1 MDDVDRL
8 FDCFKCG
15 FATPKSAVMERK
27 KCRKT
32 KFTQQ
37 QSPSTSSGSPQPR
50 NTHTKE
56 TNVRRKSANQFS
68 PVVFYGSPDGVPAKR
83 PTRLLRL
90 LHEIRKDLFEQDS
103 LNSRKVVWETFPRQD
118 RAIEFMKKHPH
129 ASLFSY
135 QDHINGQ
142 RRFLVSTYKEFWR
155 RYKNMD
161 PRFRHHYEVISE
173 GLPCHLYFDLEY
185 NKKVN
190 PNKNGDELVDLL
202 ISVILDALYEKYSIQ
217 GCQDWVVELDS
228 STKAEKFSRHL
239 IVRIPRTAF
248 KDNSH
253 VGAFVAEICSRI
265 CNSLESGQGLE
276 KLFVSKDSSSDDL
289 LRHIFVDTAVYSRNR
304 CFRLALS
311 SKAGKSSVLL
321 PTGRFK
327 CKNMNEEDMFLESL
341 ICRMDDDCQ
350 KLLICKMDLDCKKIL
365 CFDSELN
372 YKYES
377 RFYATGKGTLSNITT
392 DMPTSYFIGKSPFPA
407 LDKFVE
413 TVAST
418 GSISGKIRSW
428 YWFSEEGLMI
438 YSMSRNR
445 YCERIGREHK
455 SNHVMYIIDFRR
467 GVYYQKCYDPDCKGY
482 RSPFREIPSDAI
494 PDTLAL
500 SNSTPS
506 ENNGSLE
513 DDLLCPFA
521 QEFVDMSCSD
531 NQSLTDSSRK
541 NDWWLEAMRFADE
554 IENKQSEMHD
564 ELERDDEDVWWMAV
578 ERSAS
583 QMACQ
588 KIKPLLLENIREWRM
603 FYWRLKRLLR

>member
-15 FATPKSAVMERK
+15 LSTPKSAVIERK
-27 KCRKT
+27 KFRRP
-32 KFTQQ
+32 
-37 QSPSTSSGSPQPR
+37 PSTSSDSYSESVGLFPKG
-50 NTHTKE
+50 KE
-56 TNVRRKSANQFS
+56 TNLRRSDNQFS
-68 PVVFYGSPDGVPAKR
+68 PVVFYGSPDGVPPKR

-90 LHEIRKDLFEQDS
+90 LHEIRKDLFQQHYFTS
-103 LNSRKVVWETFPRQD
+103 SGKVVWETFPRQD
-118 RAIEFMKKHPH
+118 RAIDFITKHPH
-129 ASLFSY
+129 PHARLFSY
-135 QDHINGQ
+135 QDHINAQ
-142 RRFLVSTYKEFWR
+142 RRFLVSTYNEFWT
-155 RYKNMD
+155 RYKNMN
-161 PRFRHHYEVISE
+161 PRFRHHYEVISQ

-190 PNKNGDELVDLL
+190 QDKNGDELVDLL
-202 ISVILDALYEKYSIQ
+202 ISVIFDALYEKYSIQ

-228 STKAEKFSRHL
+228 STEEKFSRHL

-265 CNSLESGQGLE
+265 CNSQESGQGLE

-289 LRHIFVDTAVYSRNR
+289 SRHIFVDTAVYSRNR

-327 CKNMNEEDMFLESL
+327 CKNMNEEDMFMESL
-341 ICRMDDDCQ
+341 ICHMDDDCQ
-350 KLLICKMDLDCKKIL
+350 TLLICKMDLDCKKIL
-365 CFDSELN
+365 CFDSEVN

-377 RFYATGKGTLSNITT
+377 RFYASGKNTLNNITT
-392 DMPTSYFIGKSPFPA
+392 DVPTSYFIGKSPFPA

-413 TVAST
+413 TVASI
-418 GSISGKIRSW
+418 GSITGKIRSW

-438 YSMSRNR
+438 YNMLRNR

-455 SNHVMYIIDFRR
+455 SNHVMYVIDFRR

-482 RSPFREIPSDAI
+482 RSPFRDIPSDAI

-500 SNSTPS
+500 SNSTLP
-506 ENNGSLE
+506 ENNGFLE
-513 DDLLCPFA
+513 DGLLCPFA

-531 NQSLTDSSRK
+531 NQSLTDSSMK
-541 NDWWLEAMRFADE
+541 NDWWHEVMIIADE

-564 ELERDDEDVWWMAV
+564 ELPERDDEDVWWMAV

-583 QMACQ
+583 QGNLRMVASN
-588 KIKPLLLENIREWRM
+588 KLVPLAQMEMEGLS
-603 FYWRLKRLLR
+603 